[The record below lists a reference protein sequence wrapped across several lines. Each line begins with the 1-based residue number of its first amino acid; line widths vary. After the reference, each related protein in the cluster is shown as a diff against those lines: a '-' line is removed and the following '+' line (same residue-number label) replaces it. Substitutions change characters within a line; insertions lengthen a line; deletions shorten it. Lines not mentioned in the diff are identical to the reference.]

1 MWFFYCYCLN
11 FSQPFNFFRY
21 IGIKVSYTR
30 KIIFLGSLYVLSG
43 DGDGSLM
50 IILFLVF
57 CFFYVGMLHFFRF
70 YNGACGQECG
80 EGAWGGAW
88 ANFFLAVFCEFFWSN
103 HSHMMSSVNFWT
115 WIWKHVD
122 WSSSQRTFLIVHTG
136 CFCVNVT
143 HLFLTILFIVNKKE
157 D

>member
-1 MWFFYCYCLN
+1 MN
-11 FSQPFNFFRY
+11 FSQPLNFFRY

-70 YNGACGQECG
+70 YIGACGQECG
-80 EGAWGGAW
+80 EGAGEEHEPIFFWLSFV
-88 ANFFLAVFCEFFWSN
+88 NFFDQ
-103 HSHMMSSVNFWT
+103 
-115 WIWKHVD
+115 II
-122 WSSSQRTFLIVHTG
+122 LI
-136 CFCVNVT
+136 
-143 HLFLTILFIVNKKE
+143 
-157 D
+157 

>member
-57 CFFYVGMLHFFRF
+57 CFFYVGMLHFFQVLYWSMWTGVWGGGR
-70 YNGACGQECG
+70 
-80 EGAWGGAW
+80 GGAW

-103 HSHMMSSVNFWT
+103 HSHMMSVNFWT

-136 CFCVNVT
+136 RFYVNVT
-143 HLFLTILFIVNKKE
+143 HLFLTILFLVNKKE